1 MDQKMTPLEKIEA
14 MGNVLE
20 KLADLPGGGR
30 AKCGLIWVMGD
41 LLEKLN
47 QDILIM
53 QEQISGN
60 GSQGEEPEIRLE
72 VMDNGCEEDDDKENG

>member
-14 MGNVLE
+14 IGNVLE

-53 QEQISGN
+53 QEQISDN
-60 GSQGEEPEIRLE
+60 GSSGEEPEIRLE
-72 VMDNGCEEDDDKENG
+72 VIDNDNEEDDDKENG